1 MAPIE
6 LPDPDMDGSISV
18 ERAIATRESRRSFAR
33 TPIELEAVS
42 QLLWAAQGQTHV
54 RDGVEL
60 RAAPSAGATYPLTVF
75 LEVAP
80 NGSEELEPGVY
91 RYDQQRHALERELE
105 TAVHDDLTTA
115 SHDQVVIADAPMTIV
130 VTADDDRTKR
140 QYPDHGERYVHMEA
154 GHVAENVHL
163 VCESR
168 GLNTCPVGAF
178 TDTAV
183 AAALSLPTRLA
194 ALYLLPVGH
203 RPAEQE

>member
-1 MAPIE
+1 MTSIE
-6 LPDPDMDGSISV
+6 LPDPESDGSTSV
-18 ERAIATRESRRSFAR
+18 EQAIAIRESRRSFAR
-33 TPIELEAVS
+33 TPIDIDDVA
-42 QLLWAAQGQTHV
+42 QLLWAAQGRTHV

-60 RAAPSAGATYPLTVF
+60 RAAPSAGTTYPLTIF

-91 RYDQQRHALERELE
+91 RYEQQRHALERDLE
-105 TAVHDDLTTA
+105 TAVHDDLTAA
-115 SHDQVVIADAPMTIV
+115 SLDQAVIADAPMTIV
-130 VTADDDRTKR
+130 VTADYDRTQR

-163 VCESR
+163 VCEAR

-183 AAALSLPTRLA
+183 ATALSLPARLE

-203 RPAEQE
+203 RPAQ

>member
-1 MAPIE
+1 MASIE
-6 LPDPDMDGSISV
+6 LPDPESDGSTSV
-18 ERAIATRESRRSFAR
+18 EQAIATRESRRSFAQ
-33 TPIELEAVS
+33 TPIDINDVA

-91 RYDQQRHALERELE
+91 RYEQQRHALERELE
-105 TAVHDDLTTA
+105 TAVHDDLTAA
-115 SHDQVVIADAPMTIV
+115 SLDQAVIADAPMTIV
-130 VTADDDRTKR
+130 VTADYDRTQR

-168 GLNTCPVGAF
+168 GLNICPVGAF
-178 TDTAV
+178 TDAAV
-183 AAALSLPTRLA
+183 ATALSLPARLE

-203 RPAEQE
+203 RPAQRA